1 MLKSSVCDYSD
12 AYILLKG
19 NITLNS
25 GAASGTAAN
34 KINKTVIFKDFA
46 PFTECISEKNNT

>member
-19 NITLNS
+19 NITVNS
-25 GAASGTAAN
+25 GAASDTAAN